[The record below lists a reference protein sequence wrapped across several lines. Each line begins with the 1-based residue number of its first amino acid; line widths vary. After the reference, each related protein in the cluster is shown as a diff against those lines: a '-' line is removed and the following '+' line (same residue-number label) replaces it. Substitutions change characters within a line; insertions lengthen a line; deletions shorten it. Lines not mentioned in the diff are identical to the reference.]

1 MLQPVRLR
9 EFYLKDGDKLIDSRV
24 GSLQRVVRQMIKQSR
39 KTRPNKKK
47 RPS

>member
-1 MLQPVRLR
+1 MLRPVQIR
-9 EFYLKDGDKLIDSRV
+9 EIFLVDGDKLVASRV

-39 KTRPNKKK
+39 KTPSSKKK